1 MLIFI
6 GCLFLV
12 AAGGLLND
20 VPFLRF
26 ISAMLL
32 ISAGQTFLALGMK

>member
-1 MLIFI
+1 MLVFI
-6 GCLFLV
+6 GMLFILS
-12 AAGGLLND
+12 AGALLHD

-32 ISAGQTFLALGMK
+32 ISVGQSFLVLGMK

>member
-1 MLIFI
+1 MLTFI
-6 GCLFLV
+6 GCLFI
-12 AAGGLLND
+12 AAGGGLLHD

-32 ISAGQTFLALGMK
+32 ISVGQTFLALGMK